1 MYLQGEL
8 WPVCM
13 PKEQVDSYGGS
24 KATVIGWGKTSGKQS
39 FSSARVLQELGVS
52 VVSQKECQ
60 RTWSSGRG
68 RVEVGGPKMCFKSD
82 GASCH
87 GDSGGGMFIKADL
100 QQTLIGVCSY
110 GLADCQTWAPE
121 VYTKVS

>member
-52 VVSQKECQ
+52 VINQKECQ